1 MEIQQLDSLPQ
12 YANFMSYDLLIV
24 VFPIAYEMGN
34 FFRRTLISTMT
45 KPYLVLPPPRS
56 VT

>member
-1 MEIQQLDSLPQ
+1 MEIQELDSLPQ

-34 FFRRTLISTMT
+34 FFPGL
-45 KPYLVLPPPRS
+45 
-56 VT
+56 